1 MNGNKEVINHG
12 GAKLL
17 LGDNVFAS
25 GIVSLGNGK
34 TLKDGALL
42 TVEASGKFAVAT
54 VAGANCAVYVGDE
67 IVNHGASAADIPVRA
82 CIGGKLRRD
91 AVLVGDA
98 AIEAKAA
105 LSLRSSGLFLLEVQ
119 DIGKQD
125 NQ

>member
-1 MNGNKEVINHG
+1 MNGNKEIINHG

-17 LGDNVFAS
+17 LGDNVFAG

-34 TLKDGALL
+34 TLKDGSLL
-42 TVEASGKFAVAT
+42 TVEASGKSAASA
-54 VAGANCAVYVGDE
+54 AGANCAVYVGDE
-67 IVNHGASAADIPVRA
+67 IVNHGASAADIPVRV

>member
-1 MNGNKEVINHG
+1 MNGNKEIINHG

-17 LGDNVFAS
+17 LGDNIFAS
-25 GIVSLGNGK
+25 GIVSPGNGK

-42 TVEASGKFAVAT
+42 TVEASGRFAAASA
-54 VAGANCAVYVGDE
+54 AGTNCTVYVGDE
-67 IVNHGASAADIPVRA
+67 IVNHGSAAADIPVRV